1 MNGGDPFPPDIARL
15 RRRSLA
21 VGLGALAV
29 CGIAAVAAPAQF
41 FRSYLV
47 AYLFWSGICLG
58 SLAILMLHHLT
69 GGAWGLLIR
78 RPLEAATRTM
88 PLVAVLVVP
97 ILVGIPQLYVWSHTA
112 SVAADPL
119 LQHKRAYLNVPFFIA
134 RTAAYFII
142 WLALTSLMN
151 RWSREQD
158 RTGAPTLARRLYNI
172 SGPGLVIYGL
182 TVTFASIDWV
192 MSLEPDWFSTI
203 YSLLFM
209 VGQVLAAL
217 AFVIALLAILV
228 ARSPLVVLAA
238 PQHMGDLGNLLLTFV
253 VLWAYMAYSQFLII
267 WSGNLTDEIPW
278 YVRRLAGGWEW
289 IAVGLIVFH
298 FAVPFFALLSREVKR
313 RAGVLSSLAG
323 ALLVMRFVDLY
334 WTVDPAFDAGVRV
347 HWLDLAAAVG
357 IGGVWL
363 AMFVRELEA
372 RPLVPSHDPGL
383 SDALGR
389 AGEA

>member
-1 MNGGDPFPPDIARL
+1 MSGGDLFPSGIARL
-15 RRRSLA
+15 RRRSFVA
-21 VGLGALAV
+21 GLVALAV
-29 CGIAAVAAPAQF
+29 CGIAAIAAPAQF

-58 SLAILMLHHLT
+58 SLAVLMLHHLT

-97 ILVGIPQLYVWSHTA
+97 IFVGIPELYAWSHAA
-112 SVAADPL
+112 SVAADPA
-119 LQHKRAYLNVPFFIA
+119 LQHKSAYLNVPFFIA
-134 RTAAYFII
+134 RTASYFII
-142 WLALTSLMN
+142 WIVLTSLMN

-158 RTGAPTLARRLYNI
+158 RTGAPALARQLSNI

-182 TVTFASIDWV
+182 TVTFASLDWV

-217 AFVIALLAILV
+217 AFVIALLGILV
-228 ARSPLVVLAA
+228 ARSSLAA
-238 PQHMGDLGNLLLTFV
+238 LASPQHMGDLGNLLLTFV
-253 VLWAYMAYSQFLII
+253 ILWAYMAYSQFLII

-278 YVRRLAGGWEW
+278 YLRRLAGGWEW
-289 IAVGLIVFH
+289 IALALIVLH

-313 RAGVLSSLAG
+313 RAWVLSSLAG
-323 ALLVMRFVDLY
+323 ALLVLRFVDLY
-334 WTVDPAFDAGVRV
+334 WTVDPAFDAGFRV

-363 AMFVRELEA
+363 AMFAHQLEA
-372 RPLVPSHDPGL
+372 RPLVPLHDPGL
-383 SDALGR
+383 SDAVR
-389 AGEA
+389 SAREA

>member
-1 MNGGDPFPPDIARL
+1 M
-15 RRRSLA
+15 
-21 VGLGALAV
+21 
-29 CGIAAVAAPAQF
+29 
-41 FRSYLV
+41 
-47 AYLFWSGICLG
+47 
-58 SLAILMLHHLT
+58 
-69 GGAWGLLIR
+69 
-78 RPLEAATRTM
+78 TM

-97 ILVGIPQLYVWSHTA
+97 ILVGIPELYAWSHAA
-112 SVAADPL
+112 SVAADPA
-119 LQHKRAYLNVPFFIA
+119 LQQKRAYLNVPFFIA
-134 RTAAYFII
+134 RTASYFII
-142 WLALTSLMN
+142 WIALTSLMN

-158 RTGAPTLARRLYNI
+158 RTGAPALARRLSNI

-182 TVTFASIDWV
+182 TVTFASLDWV

-217 AFVIALLAILV
+217 AFVVALLGSLLI
-228 ARSPLVVLAA
+228 ARSSIAALAS

-278 YVRRLAGGWEW
+278 YLRRLAGGWEW
-289 IAVGLIVFH
+289 IAVALIILH
-298 FAVPFFALLSREVKR
+298 FAVPFFALLSRQVKR

-323 ALLVMRFVDLY
+323 TLLVLRFVDLY
-334 WTVDPAFDAGVRV
+334 WMVDPAFDAGVRV

-363 AMFVRELEA
+363 AMFVRQLEA
-372 RPLVPSHDPGL
+372 RPLVPLHDPGL
-383 SDALGR
+383 ADAVRR

>member
-1 MNGGDPFPPDIARL
+1 MNGVDSFPSGIARL
-15 RRRSLA
+15 RRRSLIA
-21 VGLGALAV
+21 GLVALTV

-58 SLAILMLHHLT
+58 SLAVLMLHHLT

-78 RPLEAATRTM
+78 RPLEAATMTM

-97 ILVGIPQLYVWSHTA
+97 ILVGIPELYAWSHAA
-112 SVAADPL
+112 SVAADPT

-134 RTAAYFII
+134 RTASYFII
-142 WLALTSLMN
+142 WIALTSLMN

-158 RTGAPTLARRLYNI
+158 RTGAPALARRLYNI

-182 TVTFASIDWV
+182 TVTFASLDWV

-217 AFVIALLAILV
+217 AFVIALLGIVV
-228 ARSPLVVLAA
+228 ARSPLAVLAS
-238 PQHMGDLGNLLLTFV
+238 PQHMRDLGNLLLTFV
-253 VLWAYMAYSQFLII
+253 ILWAYMAYSQFLII

-278 YVRRLAGGWEW
+278 YLRRLAGGWEW
-289 IAVGLIVFH
+289 IAVALIVLH

-313 RAGVLSSLAG
+313 RVGVLSSLAG
-323 ALLVMRFVDLY
+323 ALLVLRFVDLY

-347 HWLDLAAAVG
+347 HWLDLAAVIG
-357 IGGVWL
+357 VGGVWV
-363 AMFVRELEA
+363 AMFVRQLEA
-372 RPLVPSHDPGL
+372 RPLLPLHDPGL
-383 SDALGR
+383 SDAVR
-389 AGEA
+389 HAGEA

>member
-1 MNGGDPFPPDIARL
+1 MSDGGWLPWDIGRL
-15 RRRSLA
+15 RRRSFVA
-21 VGLGALAV
+21 GLVALAV
-29 CGIAAVAAPAQF
+29 CGVAAVAAPTQF

-58 SLAILMLHHLT
+58 SLALLMLHHLT

-97 ILVGIPQLYVWSHTA
+97 VLVGIPELYAWSHTA
-112 SVAADPL
+112 SVAADAT
-119 LQHKRAYLNVPFFIA
+119 LQHKSAYLNVPFFIA
-134 RTAAYFII
+134 RTALYFIVWI
-142 WLALTSLMN
+142 ALASLMN

-158 RTGAPTLARRLYNI
+158 RTGAPALARRLSNI
-172 SGPGLVIYGL
+172 SGPGLVVYGL
-182 TVTFASIDWV
+182 TVTFASLDWV

-217 AFVIALLAILV
+217 AFVIALLGILV
-228 ARSPLVVLAA
+228 ARSPLAALAS

-278 YVRRLAGGWEW
+278 YLRRLAGGWEW
-289 IAVGLIVFH
+289 LAIALIVLH
-298 FAVPFFALLSREVKR
+298 FAVPFFALLSRQVKR
-313 RAGVLSSLAG
+313 RVGVLSSLAG
-323 ALLVMRFVDLY
+323 ALLLLRFVDLY

-363 AMFVRELEA
+363 AMFARQLEA
-372 RPLVPSHDPGL
+372 QPLLPLHDPGL
-383 SDALGR
+383 SDAVSPT
-389 AGEA
+389 GEA